1 MACMPKHGRVDCS
14 KCFHE
19 KPVFDETYREQ
30 GNWRIKFNPLS
41 WGGENPTVVVLG
53 FSKGPT
59 QAGALVRSHHDQIA
73 YKGSREN
80 VGKILRRIGLLPKSV
95 NDKYAQ
101 KVDDLISDKDGM
113 FHFGSLI
120 RCTVEQFTE
129 KKGWIGSGGG
139 MLDKF
144 VATDFGNEVAGNCAS
159 SFLADMPSSVKLV
172 VMFGLGTDKN
182 YVRASRKLIEKARNK
197 EMKWINDVSYS
208 DDEIVVVHVEHFAA
222 QGSLIP
228 QWLGDGEHEGCERS
242 ILSAMAIQ
250 GVSNAISR

>member
-1 MACMPKHGRVDCS
+1 
-14 KCFHE
+14 
-19 KPVFDETYREQ
+19 VFDETYREQ
-30 GNWRIKFNPLS
+30 GNWRIKSNPLS

-129 KKGWIGSGGG
+129 TKGWIGSGGG

-144 VATDFGNEVAGNCAS
+144 VATYFGNEVTGNCAS
-159 SFLADMPSSVKLV
+159 SFLADMPASVKLV
-172 VMFGLGTDKN
+172 VMFGLGTGKN
-182 YVRASRKLIEKARNK
+182 YVRASRKLIEKARNT

-228 QWLGDGEHEGCERS
+228 QWLGDGEYKGCERS
-242 ILSAMAIQ
+242 RLSALAIQ
-250 GVSNAISR
+250 GVSKALSR

>member
-1 MACMPKHGRVDCS
+1 
-14 KCFHE
+14 
-19 KPVFDETYREQ
+19 VFDETYREQ
-30 GNWRIKFNPLS
+30 GNWRIKSNPLS

-144 VATDFGNEVAGNCAS
+144 VATYFGNEVTGNCAS
-159 SFLADMPSSVKLV
+159 SFLV
-172 VMFGLGTDKN
+172 VMFGLGTGKN
-182 YVRASRKLIEKARNK
+182 YVRASRKLIEKARNT

-228 QWLGDGEHEGCERS
+228 QWLGDGEYKGCERS
-242 ILSAMAIQ
+242 RLSALAIQ
-250 GVSNAISR
+250 GVSKALSR